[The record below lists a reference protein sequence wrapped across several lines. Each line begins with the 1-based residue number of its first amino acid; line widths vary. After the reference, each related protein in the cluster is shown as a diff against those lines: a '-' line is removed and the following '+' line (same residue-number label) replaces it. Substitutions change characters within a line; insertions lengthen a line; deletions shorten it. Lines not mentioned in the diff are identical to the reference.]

1 MNNTTQS
8 ALDALSEKATQGEW
22 EVQEPIDIGLMI
34 VEAGKEAYEWR
45 GIADLLFPDERGD
58 IPRKQVIANAA
69 FIVALVNAYRT
80 GHLTVADPAAIAAAE
95 ARGREAGLKLAAG
108 VAYLECVK
116 AKNVALGTRVEAA
129 LLALANLEGGQ

>member
-1 MNNTTQS
+1 MTDE
-8 ALDALSEKATQGEW
+8 LRALSEKATKGDW

-45 GIADLLFPDERGD
+45 GIADLLFPDDRDD

-80 GHLTVADPAAIAAAE
+80 GHLTVADPAAIAASE
-95 ARGREAGLKLAAG
+95 ARGREAERADLSGWAKKNGMYLTADKIERGEHLAKL
-108 VAYLECVK
+108 EP
-116 AKNVALGTRVEAA
+116 
-129 LLALANLEGGQ
+129 GQ